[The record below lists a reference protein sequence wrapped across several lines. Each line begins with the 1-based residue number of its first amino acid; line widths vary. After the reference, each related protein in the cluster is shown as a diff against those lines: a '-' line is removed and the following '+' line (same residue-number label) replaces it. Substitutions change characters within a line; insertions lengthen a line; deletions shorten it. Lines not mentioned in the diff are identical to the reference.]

1 MVRLWLDS
9 MIFKVFKVQSE
20 WFYDSVIW
28 KYWWWVD
35 GWTGWSWRSFPTLVI
50 LWFYGSSESPS
61 RRFIVP
67 ERMCTTLKQ
76 LRASLNA
83 SDLTVPHSISML
95 RMQSWDS
102 YFLWIILCFEMQQR
116 TRYFGILCS
125 VWSKSILSLGTE
137 SNCDELHSSACNRK
151 HGAPQKSFIL
161 GNTTTGQWKM
171 SWPCWIILTG

>member
-1 MVRLWLDS
+1 
-9 MIFKVFKVQSE
+9 
-20 WFYDSVIW
+20 
-28 KYWWWVD
+28 
-35 GWTGWSWRSFPTLVI
+35 
-50 LWFYGSSESPS
+50 
-61 RRFIVP
+61 
-67 ERMCTTLKQ
+67 MCTALKQ

-102 YFLWIILCFEMQQR
+102 YFLWIILCFEMQRR

-137 SNCDELHSSACNRK
+137 SNCDELNSSACNRK

-161 GNTTTGQWKM
+161 GNTATGQWKM
-171 SWPCWIILTG
+171 SWPCWIILTGWWDGFILAVRTKAENILLFSPLPFHSPPSSPPKKEGKRGKGNVTSAYKQQTAIFNEI